1 MHLKELTLANGVS
14 GNETEVRNLIA
25 GLLKAADC
33 EYRVDR
39 IGNLIAHNR
48 GRQCG
53 RRLLLSAHMDEV
65 GLMITGADEKG
76 MLSFRPVGGISSA
89 VLGSRPVSIGR
100 ERVAGVTTA
109 VDFSELPADKPQETS
124 KFRIDIGASSRE
136 EAEAAVRP
144 GDYAS
149 FVSGYTEFGDGFV
162 KAKALDDRAGCS
174 ILLDLLERKLDLD
187 FYCAFTVMEEVG
199 LRGAK
204 ITAERL
210 RPALAICLEGTPADD
225 NFTAP
230 DEAQGA
236 LKKGVQIRFR
246 DGSMVAH
253 PGLVAFARRVAEEN
267 NIPHQCAVRTGGGTN
282 GGSIHLAPGGVPT
295 LVLGIPVRYA
305 HTHYGYSAAADVD
318 AAIALTCA
326 ILRALTPD
334 VLRLL
339 NPMA

>member
-1 MHLKELTLANGVS
+1 MPFTDVAAGAWYEEA
-14 GNETEVRNLIA
+14 VRYVYE
-25 GLLKAADC
+25 K
-33 EYRVDR
+33 
-39 IGNLIAHNR
+39 
-48 GRQCG
+48 
-53 RRLLLSAHMDEV
+53 
-65 GLMITGADEKG
+65 GLMSGTSST
-76 MLSFRPVGGISSA
+76 SFRPEDATTRGMI
-89 VLGSRPVSIGR
+89 
-100 ERVAGVTTA
+100 VT
-109 VDFSELPADKPQETS
+109 
-124 KFRIDIGASSRE
+124 
-136 EAEAAVRP
+136 
-144 GDYAS
+144 
-149 FVSGYTEFGDGFV
+149 
-162 KAKALDDRAGCS
+162 
-174 ILLDLLERKLDLD
+174 ILYR
-187 FYCAFTVMEEVG
+187 
-199 LRGAK
+199 
-204 ITAERL
+204 
-210 RPALAICLEGTPADD
+210 LEGTPADD

>member
-14 GNETEVRNLIA
+14 GNETEVRNMIA

-53 RRLLLSAHMDEV
+53 RRLLLCAHMDEV

-199 LRGAK
+199 LRGAHCVAQSLK
-204 ITAERL
+204 PDLACVVEGTICADFPDVEAWDRVTRIGAGPAVSLMDGRAMFDREQTAALRASAERRGIPSQL
-210 RPALAICLEGTPADD
+210 RRTGRGGTEAGVYQTAGTGCRVVGLSLPCLNIHTPASVIS
-225 NFTAP
+225 
-230 DEAQGA
+230 
-236 LKKGVQIRFR
+236 LR
-246 DGSMVAH
+246 DYEQT
-253 PGLVAFARRVAEEN
+253 LELL
-267 NIPHQCAVRTGGGTN
+267 TGF
-282 GGSIHLAPGGVPT
+282 
-295 LVLGIPVRYA
+295 
-305 HTHYGYSAAADVD
+305 
-318 AAIALTCA
+318 
-326 ILRALTPD
+326 
-334 VLRLL
+334 LL
-339 NPMA
+339 DQ

>member
-1 MHLKELTLANGVS
+1 MEVLRALKDETLCADV
-14 GNETEVRNLIA
+14 T
-25 GLLKAADC
+25 AA
-33 EYRVDR
+33 
-39 IGNLIAHNR
+39 
-48 GRQCG
+48 
-53 RRLLLSAHMDEV
+53 
-65 GLMITGADEKG
+65 
-76 MLSFRPVGGISSA
+76 
-89 VLGSRPVSIGR
+89 
-100 ERVAGVTTA
+100 
-109 VDFSELPADKPQETS
+109 FSTQ
-124 KFRIDIGASSRE
+124 
-136 EAEAAVRP
+136 
-144 GDYAS
+144 
-149 FVSGYTEFGDGFV
+149 
-162 KAKALDDRAGCS
+162 
-174 ILLDLLERKLDLD
+174 
-187 FYCAFTVMEEVG
+187 EEVG

-326 ILRALTPD
+326 ILRAYARRDAPSAQPPWPGMLSNKAQCNDREP
-334 VLRLL
+334 RRRIAK
-339 NPMA
+339 NSAACS